1 MNSLQDNKIT
11 GTLKRLHKEAR
22 GDGTRWDRDPTT
34 NSNDLIR
41 MGSIYLSISEQEGTL
56 LYLLARSCRARC
68 IVEFGASYGV
78 SSIYLAAAARDND
91 GTLTTTEVHPQK
103 CAALQD
109 SFAQAGL
116 ADRITLL
123 EGDARETLTGVQGPV
138 DFLFLDGWKSMY
150 LPVFEILKP
159 VLAPGVM
166 IVADNIT
173 HPAARNY
180 LAAIRAPDSGF
191 VSATVDKQE
200 ISIKV
205 ESEK

>member
-1 MNSLQDNKIT
+1 MNSLQDKKI
-11 GTLKRLHKEAR
+11 GATLKRLHSEAR
-22 GDGTRWDRDPTT
+22 GDGARWERDPTS

-68 IVEFGASYGV
+68 LVEFGASYGV

-91 GTLTTTEVHPQK
+91 GTLITTEVHPQK

-123 EGDARETLTGVQGPV
+123 EGDARETLAGVQGPV
-138 DFLFLDGWKSMY
+138 EFLFLDGWKSMY

-173 HPAARNY
+173 HTAARNY

-191 VSATVDKQE
+191 VSTTVDKQE
-200 ISIKV
+200 ISLKV
-205 ESEK
+205 